1 MVDGIKPN
9 DTVVLAYSGGLDTSI
24 IIPWLKENY
33 GVGVVAFVA
42 DVGQGDDLAKVRE
55 KALQSGAQDVVI
67 KDLREEFLTHYA
79 FPMLKSQAI
88 YENVY
93 LLGTAIAR
101 PLIAKHLAQVAQ
113 EVGATAVSHGATGK
127 GNDQV
132 RFELG
137 VMAWAPDLKVIAP
150 WREWTITGRNE
161 AMAYAQAHKIPVSAT
176 PASPYSRDQNLWHIS
191 HEGGTLEDPGT
202 RTPQDVYTW
211 TTDPT
216 KAPDTPEW
224 VRIGFEKGV
233 PVSINGIPHR
243 PVELMEAVNRL
254 GAKHGI
260 GRITMVENRLVGMKS
275 RGVYETPGGTIL
287 YAAHQGLTSVTW
299 DRETMAFAQC
309 VAQRMA
315 RLIYDGLWFSSLRES
330 LMAFVENANAVVSGD
345 CELMLYKGM
354 ATVHAEN
361 SPFSLYSEDL
371 ATFDGGQYDHRDAE
385 GFIHLFGLPLRV
397 RYHLLHNR
405 GER

>member
-299 DRETMAFAQC
+299 DRETMAFAQS